1 MLFCTCLKH
10 HPVRYMLFCP
20 APAAEL
26 AHGQRNQPLR
36 SPLWQHPTSCRALAS
51 LIFRVST
58 VLTCFLGTW
67 RSPFSREAH
76 LFYTDVSSCYYLKT
90 CLFVPHKATI
100 CSFFCFCCL
109 MCWCRV
115 CGSYTAGRSET
126 FLGTVTVFS
135 VSLKGSACASLLFRI
150 FIEVHVLQIS
160 WPHCHVAYNHL
171 ISNAVG
177 RGLEVLKLCGM
188 VRKSAFCPSFTLALY
203 LCSGNDSALCSA
215 IFWSNLLF
223 YLISAPWCFF
233 FF

>member
-1 MLFCTCLKH
+1 MTASNVLQSSSISHLSCIH
-10 HPVRYMLFCP
+10 
-20 APAAEL
+20 
-26 AHGQRNQPLR
+26 R
-36 SPLWQHPTSCRALAS
+36 SY
-51 LIFRVST
+51 V
-58 VLTCFLGTW
+58 
-67 RSPFSREAH
+67 FSRDVAVP
-76 LFYTDVSSCYYLKT
+76 LFTRGTSFLYGCVVLLLPQN
-90 CLFVPHKATI
+90 LFVCAAQSHHLQL
-100 CSFFCFCCL
+100 FFCFCCP

-135 VSLKGSACASLLFRI
+135 VSLKGSACPSLLFRI

-215 IFWSNLLF
+215 IF
-223 YLISAPWCFF
+223 
-233 FF
+233 